1 MAILNA
7 VKGQSDSFNSYII
20 SGIKERDS
28 KWYWD
33 TDEPVQYTKWQ
44 HYYSKDS
51 GNNVAKYYA
60 GYTCGYYLKNTSVPA
75 FYYSIPEIGGYTGN
89 AEDRVYNHYMGFQ
102 VKKYSKTWFTYNFS
116 YSYPSWTEGAMFQFN
131 NPAMEDNMGFICEWG
146 DNFPK
151 ITAVYNSDT
160 RTILLVGVGDMQ
172 DYTAETSRNA
182 PWSRWLSEAE
192 YLKCSSS
199 VTSIGDYAFYRAEA
213 LSNFEGTSR
222 LKKIGS
228 HAFAECDRLNN
239 VGIINSVTEIG
250 TAAFDK
256 DNELVV
262 FTVPKSLAK
271 ADSIFGTERTAE
283 ISVFFENGTAIPDNM
298 FNGCKGLTSLDLT
311 GVTTIGYASFKNCT
325 DLYTINFQK
334 VTAIGSGAFEG
345 CRSLI
350 TMTIPSYVRT
360 INSMAFS
367 GCGLYKVKMEGSAP
381 ALESGNEFIN
391 NSYDLTFIVPS
402 SYLSGYQSGY
412 WVNYHIESDKDYNPE
427 SYLPSDDGWFVRNS
441 EANNIIGT
449 VSSNLFF
456 RLYERNNRK
465 NIKLFN
471 GTDDFPTLRKISQK
485 GVCFGMAATSLL
497 NYEEKPAIT
506 DWSTT
511 LKKASQVDAS
521 RLTLNSSSL
530 NIPLKDWMA
539 LAHIW
544 QASDDACS
552 QRKANKYKYKN
563 LIQRI
568 ENGTPTVIHLYG
580 YGDNKKSNHA
590 VVGYLVR
597 EFEGKTEIYV
607 YDPNDGGDNN
617 KIVIDSPKG
626 SIKNKK
632 YSWKYYKGFNN
643 VVTPHEDASD
653 LSYYNNLDGLYD
665 TVKNG
670 GKLGKEDGFL
680 LEIVNAFN
688 PVSIDDNTA
697 YFNQIIL
704 AADNNE
710 TGEDSAE
717 FYYVDDGVDVS
728 VVGDGTGNME
738 TSFVSC
744 NTELT
749 VTASPNSE
757 VVFGGNGGQI
767 QAAINDSGAEEAAQI
782 TFIDLEDYETVITG
796 DASGDISVIKD
807 ENTGKIQI
815 GGYESFE
822 ITAETDE
829 DYITKEVTNGN
840 ADTVYEVSV
849 TDNDVDIQIV
859 ENVLTQGN
867 VTLDNT
873 AYTYTGNP
881 IVPEITVTYDGKT
894 LEENTDYTV
903 SISNNVNIG
912 TAAVVV
918 TGTGLYKGKVRKTF
932 EIQAEAPVIV
942 SGPEDVVAAV
952 GTTVSFGIEVTGEN
966 LTYQWQYQG
975 LTSAEWRNFANA
987 TEATLTKTLAK
998 NWDGWKVRCVV
1009 TDSRGNTTVSD
1020 TATITIQVEEGIEIT
1035 SQPASV
1041 TTRAGESV
1049 TFSVTVIGSGLTY
1062 QWQYQGRTSTKW
1074 TNFANAT
1081 SASMTK
1087 TPSASWDG
1095 WKVRC
1100 VITDGSGNTVTSDT
1114 AVITI
1119 EEPLTIIAQPTSVT
1133 TQAGESV
1140 TFSVTAT
1147 GNSLSYQWQYQGKT
1161 STKWTN
1167 FVNATSASMTKTPSA
1182 SWDGWKVRCIVTDG
1196 SGNTVASDI
1205 AVITIET
1212 QPLAITGQ
1220 PASVTTQAGKSVTFS
1235 VTATGNSLSYQ
1246 WQYQGRTSTK
1256 WTNFANATSASM
1268 TKMPSASWDGW
1279 KVRCIVT
1286 DGSGN
1291 TVASDIAVITIET
1304 QPLAITGQ
1312 PASVT
1317 TQAGKSV
1324 TFSVTATGNS
1334 LSYQW
1339 QYQGRTSTKWTNFA
1353 NATSASMT
1361 KMPSASWDGWK
1372 VRCVVTDGSGNT
1384 VASDTAVITIEE
1396 ETLAITAQPESVT
1409 TQAGGSVTFSVTA
1422 TGSSL
1427 SYQWQYEDKTSGN
1440 WTDITGVAGAS
1451 MTVMLE
1457 DLGGWKVRCKVTDG
1471 SGNTVTSDTAVISID
1486 GWLSDYSYTVQED
1499 RIKLTSYTGTGTAV
1513 TVPGFAVIDGTEYDI
1528 VEISKY
1534 LWKNAQSLVFER
1546 GIMFP
1551 DDSSYLFSSMDS
1563 LKTIDLSEVD
1573 TSNVTAMNSMFRDC
1587 SSLTSLDLSSF
1598 DTSNVTDMHD
1608 MFWKCSSL
1616 TSLDVSGFDTSKV
1629 TTMSDMF
1636 RNCSSLTSLDVSNF
1650 DTSNVTDISGM
1661 FRDCSRLTGLDLS
1674 GFDTSNVRDMD
1685 SMFWKCSSLTSLD
1698 LSGFDTSNVTDMY
1711 GVFWNCS
1718 SLTSLDVSGFD
1729 TSNVTNIYGMF
1740 RNCSSLTSLDLS
1752 SFNLLMVESDKC
1764 SIMLNGCTA
1773 LSQIQAPLHLSQN
1786 ISLPGTFIGTDGK
1799 EYTSLPKSL
1808 QQSIILTLA
1817 DE

>member
-1 MAILNA
+1 MGILIRFLMRVLLRRAAAKCRSLGGYLATISFEEERVAILNA

-552 QRKANKYKYKN
+552 QRKANKNKYKN

-1279 KVRCIVT
+1279 KVRC
-1286 DGSGN
+1286 
-1291 TVASDIAVITIET
+1291 
-1304 QPLAITGQ
+1304 
-1312 PASVT
+1312 
-1317 TQAGKSV
+1317 
-1324 TFSVTATGNS
+1324 
-1334 LSYQW
+1334 
-1339 QYQGRTSTKWTNFA
+1339 
-1353 NATSASMT
+1353 
-1361 KMPSASWDGWK
+1361 
-1372 VRCVVTDGSGNT
+1372 VVTDGSGNT